1 MTPQRWRDVEEL
13 YNAALAREPAARAAL
28 LAQAEPELRRE
39 VESLLAQES
48 RGQPLNRPAW
58 EGAASLLESTVVQI
72 TPGTQLG
79 PYRIEG
85 RLGAGGMGEVFRAR
99 DTRLGRSVAIKTSHC
114 LLYTS
119 RCV

>member
-1 MTPQRWRDVEEL
+1 MDPSRWKQIEDL
-13 YNAALAREPAARAAL
+13 YHAALERSPGEREAL
-28 LAQAEPELRRE
+28 LAQADPELRRE

-58 EGAASLLESTVVQI
+58 EGAASLLESTVAQI

-85 RLGAGGMGEVFRAR
+85 TLGTGGMGQVFRGL
-99 DTRLGRSVAIKTSHC
+99 DTRLRRPVAIKVSHEKF
-114 LLYTS
+114 S
-119 RCV
+119 ARF